1 MQPVKKLSVILLTVL
16 VYAMLYSCS
25 SSSKASQAWVSSE
38 YKKSSYT
45 KIMVLAKISD
55 DAARKQLEDATV
67 NALKAK
73 GYTAVTAYMHV
84 TADDLTSE
92 EKFIRKIQSEQV
104 DALIVFDKP
113 STTAEYKN
121 MPQVSAGVG
130 VPVRVGFFNV
140 FLGGSVPI
148 AGGVKQEQV
157 INLKS
162 SFYNKDSRMP
172 FWALDLNGKL
182 NKGTASLA
190 EEFAGKVVSSLIS
203 SNIL

>member
-1 MQPVKKLSVILLTVL
+1 
-16 VYAMLYSCS
+16 
-25 SSSKASQAWVSSE
+25 
-38 YKKSSYT
+38 
-45 KIMVLAKISD
+45 MVLAKISD

-73 GYTAVTAYMHV
+73 GFNAVTAYMHV
-84 TADDLTSE
+84 TADDLSSE
-92 EKFIRKIQSEQV
+92 EKFIQKIEAEQV

-113 STTAEYKN
+113 STTSEYKN
-121 MPQVSAGVG
+121 TPSVSAGVG

-190 EEFAGKVVSSLIS
+190 DEFSLKVVSSLIS